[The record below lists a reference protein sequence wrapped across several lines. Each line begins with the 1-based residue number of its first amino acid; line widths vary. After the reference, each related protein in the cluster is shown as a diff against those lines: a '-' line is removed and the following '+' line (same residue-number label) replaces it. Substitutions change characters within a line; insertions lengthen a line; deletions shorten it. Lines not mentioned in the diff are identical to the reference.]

1 MRILLSIL
9 FIFSALAG
17 NATTGRYRCMWRDNP
32 ATTMVIGWDQIDGTA
47 PVLYYDIADKGN
59 DPTKYAYLKKPEQI
73 ISFKDMNNCFVRLTG
88 LKPNTFYY
96 FIIKDSNG
104 TSKRMYFKTAPD
116 NPTTRISIIAGGDS
130 RNNREARKVANKLV
144 SKLRPHM
151 VLFDGDMTDGDIG
164 QEWKDWLD
172 DWQLTINPDGQI
184 IPVLVARGNHE
195 EANETL
201 FYIFDLPTISNVYAL
216 SFGGNLLKLI
226 TLNSMIATGG
236 DQKAWLQKELE
247 NSQGC
252 TWRFAQYHYPMRPHN
267 SAKEEQDEQVINW
280 ATLFTRFQVQL
291 GIESDAHVVKTT
303 YPIRPSK
310 EPGSAEGFIRDDAR
324 GTTYIGEGCWGAPL
338 RRNDDDKPWTMNSGS
353 FNHFKWIFI
362 SEESVEIRTVKTEN
376 SDKVVSLN
384 KESIFT
390 IPAGIDIWK
399 PADGR
404 DVVILRKK
412 VVTEAPDEILAAR
425 GGLEFTE
432 FSTIRT
438 GIDIAVKW
446 TAKGE
451 VAGLSYELQRS
462 VDGETYTPI
471 TQIKGKCLSP
481 ESSYSILDKGVASPS
496 SGGFVTYR
504 IRHVLPN
511 GNSEFYDPQEDGKEV
526 DSWRLLSL
534 IYADPTTNIAKVKYD
549 LTSPGDVVF
558 RLLNFR
564 LKQVMQWEE
573 KGQKP
578 GTFVRSVDMASL
590 PKGRYLLII
599 RHNQLPIARF
609 QVIKK

>member
-1 MRILLSIL
+1 LRILLSIL
-9 FIFSALAG
+9 FIFSVLYAE
-17 NATTGRYRCMWRDNP
+17 ATTGRYRCMWRDNP

-47 PVLYYDIADKGN
+47 PVLYYDITDKGT
-59 DPTKYAYLKKPEQI
+59 DPTKYAFLKKPDHI
-73 ISFKDMNNCFVRLTG
+73 IASKEMNNCFVRLTG
-88 LKPNTFYY
+88 LKPNTYYY
-96 FIIKDSNG
+96 FIIKDSDG
-104 TSKRMYFKTAPD
+104 VSRRMYFRTAPD
-116 NPTTRISIIAGGDS
+116 NPATRLSIIAGGDS
-130 RNNREARKVANKLV
+130 RNNREARKAANRVV

-151 VLFDGDMTDGDIG
+151 VLFNGDMTDGDIG

-172 DWQLTINPDGQI
+172 DWQLTINLDGQI
-184 IPVLVARGNHE
+184 FPVLVARGNHE

-201 FYIFDLPTISNVYAL
+201 FYLFDLPTVSNAYAL
-216 SFGGNLLKLI
+216 NFGGGLLKLI
-226 TLNSMIATGG
+226 TLNSLIATGG
-236 DQKAWLQKELE
+236 DQKAWLQRELE
-247 NSQGC
+247 SGQSS

-280 ATLFTRFQVQL
+280 ATLFTRYQVQL

-310 EPGSAEGFIRDDAR
+310 ETGSSEGFIRDEVR
-324 GTTYIGEGCWGAPL
+324 GTVYIGEGCWGAPL
-338 RRNDDDKPWTMNSGS
+338 RRNDDDKPWTMHSGS
-353 FNHFKWIFI
+353 FNHFKWIFV
-362 SEESVEIRTVKTEN
+362 SQESVEIRTVKTET
-376 SDKVVSLN
+376 SERTVSVN
-384 KESIFT
+384 KDNIFM

-404 DVVILRKK
+404 DVVVIKKK
-412 VVTEAPDEILAAR
+412 VITEAPDEILAAR

-432 FSTIRT
+432 FSTIRS

-446 TAKGE
+446 STKGE
-451 VAGLSYELQRS
+451 TTGLSYELQRS

-481 ESSYSILDKGVASPS
+481 ESSYSILDKGIASPAT
-496 SGGFVTYR
+496 GGFVTYR
-504 IRHVLPN
+504 IRHISPN

-526 DSWRLLSL
+526 ESWRLLTLLYS
-534 IYADPTTNIAKVKYD
+534 DPATNIVKVKYD
-549 LTSPGDVVF
+549 LSAPGDVTI

-564 LKQVMQWEE
+564 LKQVMLFEE

-599 RHNQLPIARF
+599 RHNQQPIGRY
-609 QVIKK
+609 QVIKR